1 MLSNVYFTY
10 KNKKTGGVATKKY
23 CKNIDI
29 TNRDLISSATYNCL
43 ADKYKRNDTLELLSD
58 ISGLRKCQIYNIHY
72 RYGVKAIIPFVE
84 ILINVVRSELIGKSI
99 SFPTIWYKEKIDPS
113 SHKIR
118 NIGIQHVKQQIYD
131 YIAIEGLKPLFCRIG
146 VHQYASI
153 RDRGCLKGSR
163 MIQRWMRNKSL
174 KYFAKLDINKC
185 YPSIPQDKLIQF
197 LEKHIKNDML
207 MWLIKELVS
216 SFKQGLS
223 IGSFLSQYLCN
234 LYLSQIYHFIGH
246 LHKIRK
252 HKDGTKSSIRLIY
265 HRLFYMDDILMIG
278 ASSKDIH
285 KAVKEVIKYCKSLGL
300 KIKESWFV
308 QKMSFVDKKCDESF
322 IDMMGF
328 RIYRTHITI
337 RRRVFKR
344 IRRIAI
350 RLWKRIKTHQKV
362 LESHARKMISYWG
375 LLKNSNS
382 VKVIQKYHVKD
393 IMKICKKVVKEYDKI
408 SLYGKTAARV
418 GC

>member
-1 MLSNVYFTY
+1 MH
-10 KNKKTGGVATKKY
+10 TKKY

-29 TNRDLISSATYNCL
+29 TNRDLISNATYNCL
-43 ADKYKRNDTLELLSD
+43 ADKYKRNDTIELLSD
-58 ISGLRKCQIYNIHY
+58 VSGLRKCQIYNIYY
-72 RYGVKAIIPFVE
+72 RYGRKAIKPFVE
-84 ILINVVRSELIGKSI
+84 ILITVVHSELISKSI
-99 SFPTIWYKEKIDPS
+99 SFPAIWYKDKSDPS
-113 SHKIR
+113 SHKVR
-118 NIGIQHVKQQIYD
+118 HIGIQHVKQQIYD

-163 MIQRWMRNKSL
+163 MIQKWMRNKSL
-174 KYFAKLDINKC
+174 KYFAKLDIKKC
-185 YPSIPQDKLIQF
+185 YPSIPQNKLIEF
-197 LEKHIKNDML
+197 LDKHIKNDML

-216 SFKQGLS
+216 SFEQGLS

-246 LHKIRK
+246 LHKVRK
-252 HKDGTKSSIRLIY
+252 HKDGTRSYIRLVY

-278 ASSKDIH
+278 TSAKDVH
-285 KAVKEVIKYCKSLGL
+285 KAVKEVIKYCKTLGL
-300 KIKESWFV
+300 KVKESWFV
-308 QKMSFVDKKCDESF
+308 KQMPFDNKKYDGAF

-408 SLYGKTAARV
+408 SLYGKTATCI

>member
-1 MLSNVYFTY
+1 MC
-10 KNKKTGGVATKKY
+10 TKKY

-29 TNRDLISSATYNCL
+29 TNRNLISNATYSCL
-43 ADKYKRNDTLELLSD
+43 ADKYTRNDTLELLSD
-58 ISGLRKCQIYNIHY
+58 ISGLRKCQIYNIYY
-72 RYGVKAIIPFVE
+72 RYGRKAIRPFVE
-84 ILINVVRSELIGKSI
+84 ILITVIRSELISKSI
-99 SFPTIWYKEKIDPS
+99 SFPSIWYREKIDPS

-131 YIAIEGLKPLFCRIG
+131 YIVIECLKPLFCRIG

-153 RDRGCLKGSR
+153 KNRGCLKGSR

-174 KYFAKLDINKC
+174 KYFAKLDIRKC

-197 LEKHIKNDML
+197 LERHIKNDMI
-207 MWLIKELVS
+207 MWLIKELIGT
-216 SFKQGLS
+216 FEIGLS

-246 LHKIRK
+246 LHKVRK
-252 HKDGTKSSIRLIY
+252 HKDGTKSSIRLVY

-285 KAVKEVIKYCKSLGL
+285 KAVKETIKYCKTLGL

-308 QKMSFVDKKCDESF
+308 KKMPVKKCNGSF

-344 IRRIAI
+344 IRRISI
-350 RLWKRIKTHQKV
+350 RIWKRIKTHQKV
-362 LESHARKMISYWG
+362 LESHARKIISYWG
-375 LLKNSNS
+375 LLKTSNS

-408 SLYGKTAARV
+408 SLYGKTAF
-418 GC
+418 C

>member
-1 MLSNVYFTY
+1 MYTIYKTILSNIYFTHT
-10 KNKKTGGVATKKY
+10 KQEVLCTKKY

-29 TNRDLISSATYNCL
+29 TNRDLISKATYNCL
-43 ADKYKRNDTLELLSD
+43 SDKYTRNDTLELLSD

-72 RYGVKAIIPFVE
+72 RYGRKAIRPFVE
-84 ILINVVRSELIGKSI
+84 ILITVIRSELLSKSI
-99 SFPTIWYKEKIDPS
+99 TYPPIWYKEKIDPS
-113 SHKIR
+113 SYKVR

-131 YIAIEGLKPLFCRIG
+131 YIAIEGLKPFLHCIG
-146 VHQYASI
+146 AHQYASI
-153 RDRGCLKGSR
+153 KNRGCVKGSR

-174 KYFAKLDINKC
+174 KYFAKLDIRKC

-207 MWLIKELVS
+207 MWLIKELIS
-216 SFKQGLS
+216 TFEQGLS

-246 LHKIRK
+246 LHKVRK
-252 HKDGTKSSIRLIY
+252 HKDGTKSSIRLVY

-278 ASSKDIH
+278 TSSKDIH
-285 KAVKEVIKYCKSLGL
+285 KAVKETIKYCKTLGL

-308 QKMSFVDKKCDESF
+308 KQMPFVKKCDGSF

-350 RLWKRIKTHQKV
+350 RIWKRIKIHQKV

-375 LLKNSNS
+375 LFKNSNS

-393 IMKICKKVVKEYDKI
+393 IMKICKKVVKSI
-408 SLYGKTAARV
+408 SN
-418 GC
+418 

>member
-1 MLSNVYFTY
+1 MLSDV
-10 KNKKTGGVATKKY
+10 
-23 CKNIDI
+23 
-29 TNRDLISSATYNCL
+29 
-43 ADKYKRNDTLELLSD
+43 
-58 ISGLRKCQIYNIHY
+58 SGLRKCQIYNIYY
-72 RYGVKAIIPFVE
+72 RYGRKAIKPFVE
-84 ILINVVRSELIGKSI
+84 ILITVVRSELISKSI
-99 SFPTIWYKEKIDPS
+99 SFPLIWYKEKIDTS

-174 KYFAKLDINKC
+174 KYFAKLDIKKC

-216 SFKQGLS
+216 TFEIGLS

-246 LHKIRK
+246 LHKVRK
-252 HKDGTKSSIRLIY
+252 HKDGTKSSIRLVH

-278 ASSKDIH
+278 TSSKDTH

-308 QKMSFVDKKCDESF
+308 KQMSFANKKCDGAF

-337 RRRVFKR
+337 RKYVFKR
-344 IRRIAI
+344 IRRLAI

-393 IMKICKKVVKEYDKI
+393 IMKISKKVVKEYDKI
-408 SLYGKTAARV
+408 SLYGKTAACV

>member
-1 MLSNVYFTY
+1 MC
-10 KNKKTGGVATKKY
+10 TKKY

-29 TNRDLISSATYNCL
+29 TNRNLISNATYSCL
-43 ADKYKRNDTLELLSD
+43 ADKYTRNDTLELLSD
-58 ISGLRKCQIYNIHY
+58 ISGLRKCQIYNIYY
-72 RYGVKAIIPFVE
+72 RYGRKAIRPFVE
-84 ILINVVRSELIGKSI
+84 ILITVIRSELISKSI
-99 SFPTIWYKEKIDPS
+99 SFPSIWYREKIDPS

-131 YIAIEGLKPLFCRIG
+131 YIVIECLKPLFCRIG

-153 RDRGCLKGSR
+153 KNRGCLKGSR

-174 KYFAKLDINKC
+174 KYFAKLDIRKC

-197 LEKHIKNDML
+197 LERHIKNDMI
-207 MWLIKELVS
+207 MWLIKELIGT
-216 SFKQGLS
+216 FEIGLS

-234 LYLSQIYHFIGH
+234 LYLSQISHFIGH
-246 LHKIRK
+246 LHKVRK
-252 HKDGTKSSIRLIY
+252 HKDGTKSSIRLVY

-285 KAVKEVIKYCKSLGL
+285 KAVKETIKYCKTLGL

-308 QKMSFVDKKCDESF
+308 KKMPVKKCNGSF

-344 IRRIAI
+344 IRRISI
-350 RLWKRIKTHQKV
+350 RIWKRIKTHQKV

-408 SLYGKTAARV
+408 SLYGKTAF
-418 GC
+418 C